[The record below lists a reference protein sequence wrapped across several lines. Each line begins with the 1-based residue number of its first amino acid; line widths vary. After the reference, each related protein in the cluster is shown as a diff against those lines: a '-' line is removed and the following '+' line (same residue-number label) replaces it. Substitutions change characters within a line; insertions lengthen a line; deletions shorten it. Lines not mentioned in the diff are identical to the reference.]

1 MARKN
6 LSEIKMRDFQE
17 YEKVCQKLA
26 DRKKE
31 PEQDETIKEGG
42 QEYRLSHND
51 VRYIKSL
58 RRKRANRTRGDNR
71 SRNVSRKGR
80 LWLWRNVIVFAGAFV
95 GLLFLVGPLLE
106 LSLTYSRTIGGS
118 LLWMAALLVWLRPIM
133 ERAAQHGGVWRA
145 IFSDLRH
152 NPLNSAMLAS
162 VGAGIMFVVD
172 WWPFYGSNIGPDMV
186 DLANDIIHIVK
197 SLGG

>member
-26 DRKKE
+26 DRKDG
-31 PEQDETIKEGG
+31 PEHNETVEEGG
-42 QEYRLSHND
+42 QEYRLSRKD
-51 VRYIKSL
+51 VQHIKSL
-58 RRKRANRTRGDNR
+58 RGERTNRTSRDNR
-71 SRNVSRKGR
+71 SRSVGRKGR

-95 GLLFLVGPLLE
+95 ALLFLVGPLLE

-118 LLWMAALLVWLRPIM
+118 LLWTAALLVWLRPVM

-145 IFSDLRH
+145 IFTDLRR
-152 NPLNSAMLAS
+152 NPLNPAMLAS

-186 DLANDIIHIVK
+186 NLVKSIIHIVK